1 MNTEGDPSWPIWVH
15 VPTQEDTRAG
25 WKDKPPRSESVEV
38 RMLDGDAILFRGRRH
53 VHWRDEMPVSG
64 LSFSSL
70 LLHYVHEHFDWRDFK
85 YVRQAQDPAI

>member
-1 MNTEGDPSWPIWVH
+1 
-15 VPTQEDTRAG
+15 
-25 WKDKPPRSESVEV
+25 
-38 RMLDGDAILFRGRRH
+38 MLDGDAILFRGRRH